1 MRSWFGLFLVRGEVD
16 MNTWMPTP
24 LDTLI
29 EYLYS
34 HRSWT
39 SAKILW
45 DIVGVKRLPANG
57 VEVIEI
63 CGRHLKHLP
72 RRSREE
78 ALDIAKRQVDQPVDS
93 CVRAN
98 AAVYTYA
105 AHAKHRVLR
114 EDVQECTRVYESLR
128 DWLKSAKVDHG
139 HVKILADR
147 LDTSR
152 IGLYVKEVELDDS
165 AVFAVAVYDVMTAM
179 DVIGEEEPLTERL
192 LHTLRYLKTVYS
204 VRAGRAP
211 DAYGSEVSSYVLRRT
226 QYKQVMVKK

>member
-1 MRSWFGLFLVRGEVD
+1 

-29 EYLYS
+29 DYLYS

-39 SAKILW
+39 SVNILW
-45 DIVGVKRLPANG
+45 DIVGAKSLPADG
-57 VEVIEI
+57 EGVIEI

-78 ALDIAKRQVDQPVDS
+78 ALDIAKRQVDQSVDS
-93 CVRAN
+93 CVMAN

-105 AHAKHRVLR
+105 AHAKHRALR
-114 EDVQECTRVYESLR
+114 EEVRERTCVYDGLR
-128 DWLKSAKVDHG
+128 DWLKSTKVDQG
-139 HVKILADR
+139 HVKIISDR
-147 LDTSR
+147 LDASR

-179 DVIGEEEPLTERL
+179 DVIGEEELLTERL
-192 LHTLRYLKTVYS
+192 LHTLRYLKAVYS
-204 VRAGRAP
+204 VRTGTAP
-211 DAYGSEVSSYVLRRT
+211 DGRGSEVCSYVLRHT
-226 QYKQVMVKK
+226 KYKQVMVKK

>member
-1 MRSWFGLFLVRGEVD
+1 MSNNLSAWV
-16 MNTWMPTP
+16 PTP

-29 EYLYS
+29 DYLYS

-39 SAKILW
+39 SVKILW
-45 DIVGVKRLPANG
+45 DIVSGKRLPADG

-63 CGRHLKHLP
+63 CGLHLEHLP

-98 AAVYTYA
+98 VAVYTYA

-114 EDVQECTRVYESLR
+114 DEVQERTRVYDGLR
-128 DWLKSAKVDHG
+128 DWLKSTKVDQG
-139 HVKILADR
+139 HVKILSDR
-147 LDTSR
+147 LDASR

-204 VRAGRAP
+204 VRTGRSP
-211 DAYGSEVSSYVLRRT
+211 DAYGGEVSSYVLRNT
-226 QYKQVMVKK
+226 QYKRVMVKK

>member
-1 MRSWFGLFLVRGEVD
+1 

-29 EYLYS
+29 DYLYS

-39 SAKILW
+39 SVKILR
-45 DIVGVKRLPANG
+45 DVVCEKRLPADG
-57 VEVIEI
+57 EGVIEI

-78 ALDIAKRQVDQPVDS
+78 ALDIAKRQVDQSVDS
-93 CVRAN
+93 CVMAN

-105 AHAKHRVLR
+105 AHARHRALR
-114 EDVQECTRVYESLR
+114 DDVQKRTRVHEGLC
-128 DWLKSAKVDHG
+128 DWLRSTKVDKG
-139 HVKILADR
+139 HVKILTDR
-147 LDTSR
+147 LDASR

-165 AVFAVAVYDVMTAM
+165 AVFAVAVYDVMMAM

-204 VRAGRAP
+204 VRTGRLP
-211 DAYGSEVSSYVLRRT
+211 DAYDGEVSSYVLRNT

>member
-1 MRSWFGLFLVRGEVD
+1 MLFLVWVDEGCRD
-16 MNTWMPTP
+16 MNTWIPTP

-39 SAKILW
+39 SANMLW
-45 DIVGVKRLPANG
+45 DIVGGKRLPG
-57 VEVIEI
+57 DVSDVIEI
-63 CGRHLKHLP
+63 CSRHLKHLP

-93 CVRAN
+93 CVRLN

-105 AHAKHRVLR
+105 AHAKHRALR
-114 EDVQECTRVYESLR
+114 EEVQERTYVYKCLR
-128 DWLKSAKVDHG
+128 DWLKETKVDQG
-139 HVKILADR
+139 HVKILADG
-147 LDTSR
+147 LDASR

-192 LHTLRYLKTVYS
+192 LHTLRYLKAVYAVRVGRSPDVYS
-204 VRAGRAP
+204 C
-211 DAYGSEVSSYVLRRT
+211 EVSSYVLRNT